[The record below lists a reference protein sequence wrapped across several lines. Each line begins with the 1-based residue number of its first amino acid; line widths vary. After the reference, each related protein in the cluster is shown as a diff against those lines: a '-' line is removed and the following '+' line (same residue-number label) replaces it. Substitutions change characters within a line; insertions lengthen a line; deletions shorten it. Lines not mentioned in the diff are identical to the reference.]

1 MTPTDLAPV
10 APGELHLDDGSQP
23 VRLSILDV
31 VPVGRGVTP
40 GEALQ
45 ATLAA
50 EHAAVAAYAELG
62 GRISESS
69 SPTQAAA
76 LRAAYD
82 VHRERR
88 DQLQTLITRRGARP
102 TPPAPGYRVPA
113 ASRRTPE
120 LVAVARS
127 LEERAADTYAQ
138 LVASSVGDVRRWAV
152 IALED
157 AAVRGLGFGG
167 EPEAWPGAPEL

>member
-1 MTPTDLAPV
+1 
-10 APGELHLDDGSQP
+10 
-23 VRLSILDV
+23 
-31 VPVGRGVTP
+31 VTP

-50 EHAAVAAYAELG
+50 EHAAVSAYAELG
-62 GRISESS
+62 GRVSASG
-69 SPTQAAA
+69 SPVEAAA

-88 DQLQTLITRRGARP
+88 DELQTLITQRGGQP
-102 TPPAPGYRVPA
+102 TPPAAGYRVPA

-127 LEERAADTYAQ
+127 LEERAAEAYAQ
-138 LVASSVGDVRRWAV
+138 LVATSVGDVRRWAV
-152 IALED
+152 VALED
-157 AAVRGLGFGG
+157 AAVRGLGFGA
-167 EPEAWPGAPEL
+167 EPEPFPGAPELG